1 MSTESSAT
9 AGTINQLPPV
19 GNFAGLLN
27 YFRYDALSGFLVFL
41 IALPLCLGISS
52 ASEFP
57 IVAGVLTAIV
67 GAILTPLISN
77 SELTIKGPAAGLIV
91 ISLGA
96 IQEMRT
102 IYGNEAG
109 YAAVLAIGV
118 VAGVIQI
125 AFGLLRSGIIG
136 EFFPSAVV
144 HGMLAAIG
152 VIIIGKQTHTLLG
165 VQPESHEPLGLLA
178 EIPKSIWNMD
188 PYVAFIGGLSLA
200 LLFGMTFF
208 KNKTIKKIPVPM
220 LVMLMAIPL
229 GMYFELGKPHK
240 YTFGGVEH
248 FISEKALVNIPSNL
262 LAAITFP
269 NFASLQTFAA
279 WKWIFMYALIGSLE
293 SILSAK
299 AVDMLDPYRRKSNL
313 NRDLLAVGIGN
324 TVSSA
329 IGGLPMISEIVRSKA
344 NIDNGAKTRFA
355 NFWHG
360 LFLLV
365 SVSFL
370 ANFIHLIPMT
380 ALAAMLIF
388 TGFRLASPNEFLKVY
403 KTGREQLFIF
413 VFTMLMVLAT
423 DLLIGIML
431 GIIAKLVIHTAN
443 GVPLSSLFKPFLDV
457 QTLEDGSC
465 VVFASKSAVFS
476 NWIPFRRQIE
486 HLGFVQRSNV
496 TVDLSGTKFVDHTV
510 MEKLHEL
517 QEDFTHEG
525 LKLDIIGLDS
535 HRQMSS
541 SSLAARKQLGVP
553 LMHRLTFTLP
563 VNQESAITSLLSQVE
578 LADSVKSNW
587 LSALPNSLHA
597 NLFRIE
603 VLISRNKSQRLIEAV
618 RREMPHL
625 IGMTMLIETVGVLQ
639 CGAESWH
646 SSMVDTG
653 TAISNV
659 RDDFVKSSIK

>member
-1 MSTESSAT
+1 MSTTVNASVSAT
-9 AGTINQLPPV
+9 VQPPRGNVAG
-19 GNFAGLLN
+19 FFS
-27 YFRYDALSGFLVFL
+27 YFRFDALSGFLVFL

-67 GAILTPLISN
+67 GACITPFISN

-96 IQEMRT
+96 IQEMKQ
-102 IYGNEAG
+102 IYGEEGG
-109 YAAVLAIGV
+109 YAAVLAVGV

-188 PYVAFIGGLSLA
+188 PYVACIGFISLS

-208 KNKTIKKIPVPM
+208 KNKTVKRIPVPM
-220 LVMLMAIPL
+220 LVMLIAIPL
-229 GMYFELGKPHK
+229 GIFFELGQPHK
-240 YTFGGVEH
+240 YVFGGVEH

-279 WKWIFMYALIGSLE
+279 WKWVFMYALIGSLE

-313 NRDLLAVGIGN
+313 NRDLLAVGVGN
-324 TVSSA
+324 TISSA

-403 KTGREQLFIF
+403 RTGREQLFFF
-413 VFTMLMVLAT
+413 VFTLFMVLAT
-423 DLLIGIML
+423 DLLVGIVL

-443 GVPLSSLFKPFLDV
+443 GVPITSLFKPFLDV
-457 QTLEDGSC
+457 QTLDDGSC
-465 VVFASKSAVFS
+465 IVFASQSAVFS

-486 HLGFVQRSNV
+486 HLGFVQHSNV

-517 QEDFTHEG
+517 QEDFTVEG
-525 LKLDIIGLDS
+525 LKLEVVGLDS
-535 HRQMSS
+535 HQQLSS
-541 SSLAARKQLGVP
+541 SSLSARKKLGLP
-553 LMHRLTFTLP
+553 LMHRLTFTVPEDLEP
-563 VNQESAITSLLSQVE
+563 ALVELLSQTN
-578 LADSVKSNW
+578 LQDSVKSNW
-587 LSALPNSLHA
+587 KSVIPNA
-597 NLFRIE
+597 PYRNLFRIE
-603 VLISRNKSQRLIEAV
+603 VLIPRDKSQRLIESI
-618 RREMPHL
+618 RRTLPTL
-625 IGMTMLIETVGVLQ
+625 NGMTMLLETVGVLHSTS
-639 CGAESWH
+639 ESWTP
-646 SSMVDTG
+646 SSEEAKL
-653 TAISNV
+653 AIQGI
-659 RDDFVKSSIK
+659 RDDFVSKKH

>member
-1 MSTESSAT
+1 MSSAT
-9 AGTINQLPPV
+9 TLPASSADAPAK
-19 GNFAGLLN
+19 GDLSGFFK
-27 YFRYDALSGFLVFL
+27 YFRFDVLSGFLVFL

-52 ASEFP
+52 ASEYP

-67 GAILTPLISN
+67 GACITPFISN

-96 IQEMRT
+96 IQEMKE
-102 IYGNEAG
+102 IYGDDKG

-118 VAGVIQI
+118 VAGLLQV
-125 AFGLLRSGIIG
+125 AFGVFRSGVIG

-152 VIIIGKQTHTLLG
+152 VIIIGKQTHVLLG
-165 VQPESHEPLGLLA
+165 VQPKSHDPLGLLA
-178 EIPKSIWNMD
+178 EIPHSIWHLD
-188 PYVAFIGGLSLA
+188 PYVACIGLISLV
-200 LLFGMTFF
+200 LLFGMSFF
-208 KNKTIKKIPVPM
+208 KNKAIKKIPVPM
-220 LVMLMAIPL
+220 LVMLIAIPM

-240 YTFGGVEH
+240 YSFGGVEH
-248 FISEKALVNIPSNL
+248 FITEKALVNIPSSL
-262 LAAITFP
+262 MSAITFP
-269 NFASLQTFAA
+269 NFESLQTFAA
-279 WKWIFMYALIGSLE
+279 WKWIAMFALIGTLE

-355 NFWHG
+355 NMWHG

-365 SVSFL
+365 SVAYLGS
-370 ANFIHLIPMT
+370 FIHLIPMT

-403 KTGREQLFIF
+403 RTGREQLFIF

-423 DLLIGIML
+423 DLLVGIML
-431 GIIAKLVIHTAN
+431 GIVAKLVIHTAN
-443 GVPLSSLFKPFLDV
+443 GVPITSLFKPFLEV
-457 QTLEDGSC
+457 ENREDGSC
-465 VVFASKSAVFS
+465 TVFASQSAVFS

-486 HLGFVQRSNV
+486 HLGLVQHSDV
-496 TVDLSGTKFVDHTV
+496 TVDLSGTQFVDHTV

-517 QEDFTHEG
+517 QEDFTQEG
-525 LKLDIIGLDS
+525 LKLEIVGLDS
-535 HRQMSS
+535 HQQMSNS
-541 SSLAARKQLGVP
+541 SFAARKRAGVP
-553 LMHRLTFTLP
+553 LMHRLTFTMPESLESTVLP
-563 VNQESAITSLLSQVE
+563 LIRQNE
-578 LADSVKSNW
+578 LQDIVKSNW
-587 LSALPNSLHA
+587 KSVLPNVSNE

-603 VLISRNKSQRLIEAV
+603 VLVARDKSQRIIESV
-618 RREMPHL
+618 RRSVTSL
-625 IGMTMLIETVGVLQ
+625 TGMTMLLETVGVIYS
-639 CGAESWH
+639 ESEAWIP
-646 SSMVDTG
+646 G
-653 TAISNV
+653 SNGSVNEFQGV
-659 RDDFVKSSIK
+659 RDDFVKKKHE

>member
-1 MSTESSAT
+1 MSNET
-9 AGTINQLPPV
+9 NQNDGAVNKTPPV
-19 GNFAGLLN
+19 GNFAGFLN
-27 YFRYDALSGFLVFL
+27 CFRYDAMSGFLVFL

-67 GAILTPLISN
+67 GAILTPFISN

-102 IYGNEAG
+102 IYGETGG

-118 VAGVIQI
+118 VAGIIQI
-125 AFGLLRSGIIG
+125 GFGLLRSGIIG

-152 VIIIGKQTHTLLG
+152 IIIIGKQTHTLLG
-165 VQPESHEPLGLLA
+165 VQPESHEPLGLIA

-200 LLFGMTFF
+200 LLFGMSFV
-208 KNKTIKKIPVPM
+208 KNKVIKKIPVPM
-220 LVMLMAIPL
+220 LVMLMAIPM

-248 FISEKALVNIPSNL
+248 FISEKALVNIPSSL
-262 LAAITFP
+262 LSAITFP

-370 ANFIHLIPMT
+370 GNFIHLIPMT

-403 KTGREQLFIF
+403 KTGREQLCIF

-423 DLLIGIML
+423 DLLIGIVL
-431 GIIAKLVIHTAN
+431 GIIAKLVIHTIN

-457 QTLEDGSC
+457 ETHEDGSC
-465 VVFASKSAVFS
+465 TVFARQSAVFS

-486 HLGFVQRSNV
+486 YLGFVQKSNV

-525 LKLDIIGLDS
+525 LKLEVKGLES
-535 HRQMSS
+535 HRQMSN
-541 SSLAARKQLGVP
+541 SSLAARKQRGVP
-553 LMHRLTFTLP
+553 LMHRITLTLP
-563 VNQESAITSLLSQVE
+563 SDQESVITSLLSHSDLLDPVMSS
-578 LADSVKSNW
+578 LTSTV
-587 LSALPNSLHA
+587 PNSPKINYL
-597 NLFRIE
+597 RIE
-603 VLISRNKSQRLIEAV
+603 VLIPRDKSQRFIESV
-618 RREMPHL
+618 RREMPHVKG
-625 IGMTMLIETVGVLQ
+625 ITMLLETVGVLSTINEPTLASTLDFENQ
-639 CGAESWH
+639 V
-646 SSMVDTG
+646 VD
-653 TAISNV
+653 V
-659 RDDFVKSSIK
+659 RDDFVKKKH

>member
-1 MSTESSAT
+1 
-9 AGTINQLPPV
+9 
-19 GNFAGLLN
+19 
-27 YFRYDALSGFLVFL
+27 
-41 IALPLCLGISS
+41 
-52 ASEFP
+52 
-57 IVAGVLTAIV
+57 
-67 GAILTPLISN
+67 
-77 SELTIKGPAAGLIV
+77 
-91 ISLGA
+91 
-96 IQEMRT
+96 
-102 IYGNEAG
+102 
-109 YAAVLAIGV
+109 
-118 VAGVIQI
+118 
-125 AFGLLRSGIIG
+125 
-136 EFFPSAVV
+136 
-144 HGMLAAIG
+144 
-152 VIIIGKQTHTLLG
+152 
-165 VQPESHEPLGLLA
+165 
-178 EIPKSIWNMD
+178 
-188 PYVAFIGGLSLA
+188 
-200 LLFGMTFF
+200 MTFF
-208 KNKTIKKIPVPM
+208 KNRTIKKIPVPM

-262 LAAITFP
+262 RAAITFP

-365 SVSFL
+365 SVSYL

-403 KTGREQLFIF
+403 RTGREQLFIF

-423 DLLIGIML
+423 DLLIGILL
-431 GIIAKLVIHTAN
+431 GIIAKLVIHTFN
-443 GVPLSSLFKPFLDV
+443 GVPLSSLLRPFLDV

-465 VVFASKSAVFS
+465 IVFARQSAVFS

-496 TVDLSGTKFVDHTV
+496 TVDLSGTRFVDHTV

-517 QEDFTHEG
+517 QEDFTQDG
-525 LKLDIIGLDS
+525 LKLSIIGLDS

-541 SSLAARKQLGVP
+541 SSLAARKQVGVP
-553 LMHRLTFTLP
+553 LLHRLTFTMP
-563 VNQESAITSLLSQVE
+563 ISQEGTFITILSQVE
-578 LADSVKSNW
+578 VNDCVKSNW
-587 LSALPNSLHA
+587 ISALPNSLCISMSR
-597 NLFRIE
+597 LE
-603 VLISRNKSQRLIEAV
+603 VLMSRNTSQRLVEAV
-618 RREMPHL
+618 RREMPQL
-625 IGMTMLIETVGVLQ
+625 NGMTMVIETVGVLQ
-639 CGAESWH
+639 YRSESRTSTSINAGAE
-646 SSMVDTG
+646 TKIFE
-653 TAISNV
+653 T
-659 RDDFVKSSIK
+659 

>member
-1 MSTESSAT
+1 MSTAVNAT
-9 AGTINQLPPV
+9 TNATKQSPKGNVAG
-19 GNFAGLLN
+19 FFN
-27 YFRYDALSGFLVFL
+27 YFRFDALSGFLVFL

-67 GAILTPLISN
+67 GACITPFISN

-91 ISLGA
+91 ITLGA
-96 IQEMRT
+96 IQEMKQ
-102 IYGNEAG
+102 IFGEEGG

-118 VAGVIQI
+118 VAGGIQI
-125 AFGLLRSGIIG
+125 AFGLLRSGVIG

-188 PYVAFIGGLSLA
+188 PYVACIGIISLA

-208 KNKTIKKIPVPM
+208 KNKTVKKIPVPM
-220 LVMLMAIPL
+220 LVMLIAIPL
-229 GMYFELGKPHK
+229 GMYFELGQPHK
-240 YTFGGVEH
+240 YMFGGVEH

-279 WKWIFMYALIGSLE
+279 WKWILMYALIGSLE
-293 SILSAK
+293 SLLSAK
-299 AVDMLDPYRRKSNL
+299 AIDMLDPFRRKSNL
-313 NRDLLAVGIGN
+313 NLDLLAVGIGN
-324 TVSSA
+324 TISSA

-403 KTGREQLFIF
+403 RTGREQLFIF
-413 VFTMLMVLAT
+413 VFTMIMVLAT
-423 DLLIGIML
+423 DLLVGILL
-431 GIIAKLVIHTAN
+431 GIVAKLVIHTAN
-443 GVPLSSLFKPFLDV
+443 GVPITSLFKPFLDV
-457 QTLEDGSC
+457 QTLDDGSC
-465 VVFASKSAVFS
+465 VVFASQSAVFS
-476 NWIPFRRQIE
+476 NWIPFRRQLE
-486 HLGFVQRSNV
+486 HLGYVQHSNV
-496 TVDLSGTKFVDHTV
+496 IVDLSGTKFVDHTV

-517 QEDFTHEG
+517 QEDFVQEG
-525 LKLDIIGLDS
+525 LKLDIVGLDS
-535 HRQMSS
+535 HQQMSGS
-541 SSLAARKQLGVP
+541 NLAARKQQSLP

-563 VNQESAITSLLSQVE
+563 EDLEPTLVELLSHAD
-578 LADSVKSNW
+578 LKDSVRSSWKSLQSTGSNGE
-587 LSALPNSLHA
+587 
-597 NLFRIE
+597 LFRIE
-603 VLISRNKSQRLIEAV
+603 VLIPRDKSQRLIESV
-618 RREMPHL
+618 RRTMPTL
-625 IGMTMLIETVGVLQ
+625 EGMTMLLETVGVLHSAV
-639 CGAESWH
+639 GSWAP
-646 SSMVDTG
+646 SPEVAAR
-653 TAISNV
+653 AIRGI
-659 RDDFVKSSIK
+659 RDDFVKTKY

>member
-1 MSTESSAT
+1 MSSAAT
-9 AGTINQLPPV
+9 VPTSSSNPPPK
-19 GNFAGLLN
+19 GNFEGFFN

-67 GAILTPLISN
+67 GAFITPFISN

-96 IQEMRT
+96 IQEMRH
-102 IYGNEAG
+102 IYGEEGG

-125 AFGLLRSGIIG
+125 AFGLLRSGVIG

-165 VQPESHEPLGLLA
+165 VQPKSHEPLGLLA
-178 EIPKSIWNMD
+178 EIPNSIWNMD
-188 PYVAFIGGLSLA
+188 PYVACIGFISLA

-208 KNKTIKKIPVPM
+208 KNKMVKKIPVPM
-220 LVMLMAIPL
+220 LVMLIAIPL
-229 GMYFELGKPHK
+229 GMYFELGQPYK
-240 YTFGGVEH
+240 YMFGGVEH

-279 WKWIFMYALIGSLE
+279 WKWILMYALIGSLE

-299 AVDMLDPYRRKSNL
+299 AVDMLDPYHRKANL

-370 ANFIHLIPMT
+370 ANFIRLIPMT

-403 KTGREQLFIF
+403 RTGREQLFIF

-423 DLLIGIML
+423 DLLVGILL
-431 GIIAKLVIHTAN
+431 GIVAKLVIHTAN
-443 GVPLSSLFKPFLDV
+443 GVPITSLFRPFLDV
-457 QTLEDGSC
+457 QVQDDGSC
-465 VVFASKSAVFS
+465 IVFASHSAVFS

-486 HLGFVQRSNV
+486 HLGYVQHSNV

-517 QEDFTHEG
+517 QEDFAQEG
-525 LKLDIIGLDS
+525 LKLEVVGLES
-535 HRQMSS
+535 HQQMSG
-541 SSLAARKQLGVP
+541 SSLSARKQLGVP
-553 LMHRLTFTLP
+553 LMHRLTFTIPEDLEP
-563 VNQESAITSLLSQVE
+563 IIVGLLSQKDLQE
-578 LADSVKSNW
+578 SVQSSWKSV
-587 LSALPNSLHA
+587 LPNSTTNSFL
-597 NLFRIE
+597 RIE
-603 VLISRNKSQRLIEAV
+603 ILIPRDKSQRLIESV
-618 RREMPHL
+618 RRTMPNL
-625 IGMTMLIETVGVLQ
+625 NGMTMLLETVSVLQ
-639 CGAESWH
+639 STSTSWP
-646 SSMVDTG
+646 SSSDSANLTVQN
-653 TAISNV
+653 I
-659 RDDFVKSSIK
+659 RDDFVKKKH

>member
-1 MSTESSAT
+1 MSSQLTSAS
-9 AGTINQLPPV
+9 IIDSPPV
-19 GNFAGLLN
+19 GNVAGFFK

-67 GAILTPLISN
+67 GAIITPFISN

-102 IYGNEAG
+102 IYGDEGG

-118 VAGVIQI
+118 VAGIIQI
-125 AFGLLRSGIIG
+125 SFGLLRSGVIG

-165 VQPESHEPLGLLA
+165 VQPKSHEPLSLIA
-178 EIPKSIWNMD
+178 EIPNSIWNMD
-188 PYVAFIGGLSLA
+188 PYVAFIGFLSLT

-229 GMYFELGKPHK
+229 GMYFGLGQPHK
-240 YTFGGVEH
+240 YMFGGVEH

-262 LAAITFP
+262 IAAITFP

-313 NRDLLAVGIGN
+313 NLDLLAVGIGN

-360 LFLLV
+360 LFLLT

-403 KTGREQLFIF
+403 RTGREQLFIF
-413 VFTMLMVLAT
+413 VFTMFMVLAT
-423 DLLIGIML
+423 DLLVGILL
-431 GIIAKLVIHTAN
+431 GIVAKLVIHTAN
-443 GVPLSSLFKPFLDV
+443 GVPITSLFKPFLDV

-465 VVFASKSAVFS
+465 IVFAKQSAVFS

-486 HLGFVQRSNV
+486 HLGFVQHSNV

-525 LKLDIIGLDS
+525 LKLDVIGLES
-535 HRQMSS
+535 HRQLSG
-541 SSLAARKQLGVP
+541 SSLSARKQLGVP
-553 LMHRLTFTLP
+553 LLHRLTFTIPEELEP
-563 VNQESAITSLLSQVE
+563 TITELLAQFE
-578 LADSVKSNW
+578 LKDAVKSS
-587 LSALPNSLHA
+587 LSSLSLTSPQSNLSRIELLIPRDRSQRVIEATRRALP
-597 NLFRIE
+597 
-603 VLISRNKSQRLIEAV
+603 
-618 RREMPHL
+618 HL
-625 IGMTMLIETVGVLQ
+625 SGLTMLLETVGVL
-639 CGAESWH
+639 H
-646 SSMVDTG
+646 SSSESARANLNEAEFAV
-653 TAISNV
+653 ASV
-659 RDDFVKSSIK
+659 RDDFVRKTC

>member
-1 MSTESSAT
+1 MSTES
-9 AGTINQLPPV
+9 PPTV
-19 GNFAGLLN
+19 GAIHQSQPLGDFAGFLN
-27 YFRYDALSGFLVFL
+27 YIRYDAISGFLVFL

-67 GAILTPLISN
+67 GAVVTPFISN

-96 IQEMRT
+96 IQEMRI
-102 IYGNEAG
+102 IYGNDGG

-165 VQPESHEPLGLLA
+165 VQPENHEPLGLLA

-208 KNKTIKKIPVPM
+208 KNRTIKKIPVPM

-365 SVSFL
+365 SVSYL

-403 KTGREQLFIF
+403 RTGREQLFIF

-423 DLLIGIML
+423 DLLIGILL
-431 GIIAKLVIHTAN
+431 GIIAKLVIHTFN
-443 GVPLSSLFKPFLDV
+443 GVPLSSLLRPFLDV

-465 VVFASKSAVFS
+465 IVFARQSAVFS

-496 TVDLSGTKFVDHTV
+496 TVDLSGTRFVDHTV

-517 QEDFTHEG
+517 QEDFTQEG
-525 LKLDIIGLDS
+525 LKLSIIGLDS

-541 SSLAARKQLGVP
+541 SSLAARKQVGVP
-553 LMHRLTFTLP
+553 LLHRLTFTMP
-563 VNQESAITSLLSQVE
+563 INQEGTFITILSQVE
-578 LADSVKSNW
+578 VTDCIKSNW
-587 LSALPNSLHA
+587 ISALPNSLCISMSR
-597 NLFRIE
+597 LE
-603 VLISRNKSQRLIEAV
+603 VLMSRNTSQRLVEAV
-618 RREMPHL
+618 RREMPQFN
-625 IGMTMLIETVGVLQ
+625 GMTMVIETVGVLQ
-639 CGAESWH
+639 CRSESRTSTSTNAGAE
-646 SSMVDTG
+646 TKIFE
-653 TAISNV
+653 T
-659 RDDFVKSSIK
+659 

>member
-1 MSTESSAT
+1 MSTESESITNKASRPPKGNV
-9 AGTINQLPPV
+9 AG
-19 GNFAGLLN
+19 FFE

-67 GAILTPLISN
+67 GAIITPFISN

-96 IQEMRT
+96 IQEMRK
-102 IYGNEAG
+102 IYGDEGG

-125 AFGLLRSGIIG
+125 SFGLLRSGVVG

-178 EIPKSIWNMD
+178 EIPNSIWKMD
-188 PYVAFIGGLSLA
+188 PYVAFIGLLSLA

-208 KNKTIKKIPVPM
+208 KNKSIKKIPVPM

-229 GMYFELGKPHK
+229 GMYFQLGQPHK
-240 YTFGGVEH
+240 YIFGGVEH

-262 LAAITFP
+262 LAAITLP
-269 NFASLQTFAA
+269 NFASLQTFDA

-324 TVSSA
+324 TLSSA

-413 VFTMLMVLAT
+413 VFTMFMVLAT
-423 DLLIGIML
+423 DLLIGILL
-431 GIIAKLVIHTAN
+431 GIVAKLVIHTAN
-443 GVPLSSLFKPFLDV
+443 GVPISSLFKPFLDV
-457 QTLEDGSC
+457 ETLEDGSC
-465 VVFASKSAVFS
+465 VVYARQSAVFS

-496 TVDLSGTKFVDHTV
+496 TLDLSGTKFVDHTV

-517 QEDFTHEG
+517 QEDFDHEG
-525 LKLDIIGLDS
+525 LKLDVVGLDS
-535 HRQMSS
+535 HKQMSG
-541 SSLAARKQLGVP
+541 SSLAARKQRGVP
-553 LMHRLTFTLP
+553 LMHRLTFTMPADLEP
-563 VNQESAITSLLSQVE
+563 AIAAILGHAE
-578 LADSVKSNW
+578 LEDSVKSAW
-587 LSALPNSLHA
+587 KSLLSNSSIS
-597 NLFRIE
+597 NLCRIE
-603 VLISRNKSQRLIEAV
+603 VLVAREKSQRLIESV
-618 RREMPHL
+618 RRELPQL
-625 IGMTMLIETVGVLQ
+625 KEMTMLLETVGVLHSSK
-639 CGAESWH
+639 ESWT
-646 SSMVDTG
+646 SSSDIADL
-653 TAISNV
+653 AIRGI
-659 RDDFVKSSIK
+659 RDDFARKPNGR

>member
-1 MSTESSAT
+1 MSTAAT
-9 AGTINQLPPV
+9 VPTSVTSPPPKGNVAGFF
-19 GNFAGLLN
+19 NF
-27 YFRYDALSGFLVFL
+27 FRFDALSGFLVFL

-67 GAILTPLISN
+67 GACITPFISN

-96 IQEMRT
+96 IQEMKH
-102 IYGNEAG
+102 IYGEEGG

-125 AFGLLRSGIIG
+125 AFGLLRSGVIG

-165 VQPESHEPLGLLA
+165 VQPKSHEPLGLLS
-178 EIPKSIWNMD
+178 EIPSSIWHMD
-188 PYVAFIGGLSLA
+188 PYVACIGFISLA

-208 KNKTIKKIPVPM
+208 KNKTVKKIPVPM
-220 LVMLMAIPL
+220 LVMLIAIPL
-229 GMYFELGKPHK
+229 GMYFELGQPHK
-240 YTFGGVEH
+240 YMFGGVEH

-279 WKWIFMYALIGSLE
+279 WKWILMYALIGSLE

-360 LFLLV
+360 VFLLV

-403 KTGREQLFIF
+403 RTGREQLFIF

-423 DLLIGIML
+423 DLLVGILL

-443 GVPLSSLFKPFLDV
+443 GVPIASLFKPFLDV
-457 QTLEDGSC
+457 QILDDDNC
-465 VVFASKSAVFS
+465 IVFASQSAVFS

-486 HLGFVQRSNV
+486 HLGLVQRSNV

-517 QEDFTHEG
+517 QEDFTQEG
-525 LKLDIIGLDS
+525 LKLEVVGLDS
-535 HRQMSS
+535 HQQMSS

-553 LMHRLTFTLP
+553 LMHRLTFTIPEDL
-563 VNQESAITSLLSQVE
+563 ETAIVGLLSRTDLQ
-578 LADSVKSNW
+578 DSVKSSW
-587 LSALPNSLHA
+587 KSVLPNSSTNNFLR
-597 NLFRIE
+597 LEI
-603 VLISRNKSQRLIEAV
+603 LIARDKSQRLIETV
-618 RREMPHL
+618 RRTLPTL
-625 IGMTMLIETVGVLQ
+625 NGMTMLLETVGVLQ
-639 CGAESWH
+639 STSESWTP
-646 SSMVDTG
+646 SADSG
-653 TAISNV
+653 NLAIQNI
-659 RDDFVKSSIK
+659 RDDFVKKSH

>member
-1 MSTESSAT
+1 MSFESAAT
-9 AGTINQLPPV
+9 TNETNRPPIGNVAG
-19 GNFAGLLN
+19 FFN

-67 GAILTPLISN
+67 GAIITPFISN

-96 IQEMRT
+96 ISEMRT
-102 IYGNEAG
+102 IYGDEGG

-118 VAGVIQI
+118 VAGLIQI
-125 AFGLLRSGIIG
+125 AFGFLRSGIVG

-152 VIIIGKQTHTLLG
+152 VIIIGKQMHTLLG
-165 VQPESHEPLGLLA
+165 VQPESHEPLALLA
-178 EIPKSIWNMD
+178 EIPNSIWKMD
-188 PYVAFIGGLSLA
+188 PYVAFIGVLSLA

-229 GMYFELGKPHK
+229 GMYFELGQPHR
-240 YTFGGVEH
+240 YVFGGVEH

-262 LAAITFP
+262 LAAITMP

-279 WKWIFMYALIGSLE
+279 WKWVFMYALIGSLE

-365 SVSFL
+365 CVSFL
-370 ANFIHLIPMT
+370 GNFIHLIPMT

-423 DLLIGIML
+423 DLLVGILL
-431 GIIAKLVIHTAN
+431 GIIAKLVIHTIN
-443 GVPLSSLFKPFLDV
+443 GVPLTSLFRPFLDV
-457 QTLEDGSC
+457 QTLEDGNC
-465 VVFASKSAVFS
+465 IVFASQSAVFS

-525 LKLDIIGLDS
+525 LKLEVVGLES
-535 HRQMSS
+535 HKQMSG
-541 SSLAARKQLGVP
+541 SSLAARKQMGVP
-553 LMHRLTFTLP
+553 LMHRLTFTIAETLEP
-563 VNQESAITSLLSQVE
+563 VLATILSQSE
-578 LADSVKSNW
+578 LEDSVRSSWNSILSGSVNSN
-587 LSALPNSLHA
+587 LI
-597 NLFRIE
+597 RIE
-603 VLISRNKSQRLIEAV
+603 VLISRSRSQRLIESV
-618 RREMPHL
+618 RREMPQL
-625 IGMTMLIETVGVLQ
+625 RGMTMLLETVGVLQ
-639 CGAESWH
+639 SASESWSP
-646 SSMVDTG
+646 SSDSG
-653 TAISNV
+653 EIAIGGI
-659 RDDFVKSSIK
+659 RDDFVRKQH

>member
-1 MSTESSAT
+1 MSTETTAT
-9 AGTINQLPPV
+9 ANGTNQPPK
-19 GNFAGLLN
+19 GNVAGFFEF
-27 YFRYDALSGFLVFL
+27 FRYDTLSGFLVFL

-67 GAILTPLISN
+67 GAIITPFISN

-102 IYGNEAG
+102 IYGDEGG

-118 VAGVIQI
+118 VAGLIQI
-125 AFGLLRSGIIG
+125 AFGLLRSGIVG

-178 EIPKSIWNMD
+178 EIPHSIWKMD
-188 PYVAFIGGLSLA
+188 PYVAFIGFLSLA

-208 KNKTIKKIPVPM
+208 KNKMIKKIPVPM

-229 GMYFELGKPHK
+229 GIYFELGQPHK
-240 YTFGGVEH
+240 YVFGGVEH

-262 LAAITFP
+262 IAAITLP

-329 IGGLPMISEIVRSKA
+329 VGGLPMISEIVRSKA

-370 ANFIHLIPMT
+370 GNFIHLIPMT

-403 KTGREQLFIF
+403 RTGREQLFIF
-413 VFTMLMVLAT
+413 VFTMIMVLAT
-423 DLLIGIML
+423 DLLIGILL
-431 GIIAKLVIHTAN
+431 GIVAKLVIHTIN
-443 GVPLSSLFKPFLDV
+443 GVPITSLFKPFLDV
-457 QTLEDGSC
+457 QTMEDGSC
-465 VVFASKSAVFS
+465 IVFARQSAVFS

-517 QEDFTHEG
+517 QEDFIHEG
-525 LKLDIIGLDS
+525 LRLDVVGLES
-535 HRQMSS
+535 HRQMSG
-541 SSLAARKQLGVP
+541 SSLAARKRLGVP
-553 LMHRLTFTLP
+553 LMHRLTFTITEDLEP
-563 VNQESAITSLLSQVE
+563 AIAAILSKSE
-578 LADSVKSNW
+578 LEDSVKSSW
-587 LSALPNSLHA
+587 KSVLPGSANS

-603 VLISRNKSQRLIEAV
+603 VLISRGKSQRLIESV
-618 RREMPHL
+618 RREMPQL
-625 IGMTMLIETVGVLQ
+625 KGMTMLLETVGVLQ
-639 CGAESWH
+639 SASESWA
-646 SSMVDTG
+646 SSSDTAG
-653 TAISNV
+653 FAISGL
-659 RDDFVKSSIK
+659 RDDFVRKQH

>member
-1 MSTESSAT
+1 MSSQSAAAASQT
-9 AGTINQLPPV
+9 ALIPV
-19 GNFAGLLN
+19 GNVSGFFK

-67 GAILTPLISN
+67 GAIITPFISN

-96 IQEMRT
+96 IQEMRS
-102 IYGNEAG
+102 IYGDEAG

-125 AFGLLRSGIIG
+125 GFGFLKSGVIG

-152 VIIIGKQTHTLLG
+152 VIIIGKQAHTLLG
-165 VQPESHEPLGLLA
+165 VQPKGHEPLALIG
-178 EIPKSIWNMD
+178 EIPNSLWNMD
-188 PYVAFIGGLSLA
+188 PYVAFIGFVSLA

-208 KNKTIKKIPVPM
+208 KNKIVKKIPVPM
-220 LVMLMAIPL
+220 LVMLLAIPL
-229 GMYFELGKPHK
+229 GMYFELGQPHK
-240 YTFGGVEH
+240 YMFGGVEH

-262 LAAITFP
+262 ISAITLP
-269 NFASLQTFAA
+269 NFYSLQTFAA

-299 AVDMLDPYRRKSNL
+299 AVDMIDPYRRKSNL
-313 NRDLLAVGIGN
+313 NLDLLAVGIGN

-370 ANFIHLIPMT
+370 ANFIHLIPTT

-403 KTGREQLFIF
+403 RTGREQLFIF
-413 VFTMLMVLAT
+413 VFTMVMVLAT

-431 GIIAKLVIHTAN
+431 GIVAKLVIHTAN
-443 GVPLSSLFKPFLDV
+443 GVPITSLFKSFLDV

-465 VVFASKSAVFS
+465 IVYARHSAVFS

-486 HLGFVQRSNV
+486 HLGFVQHSNV

-510 MEKLHEL
+510 MEKLQEL
-517 QEDFTHEG
+517 QEDFAHER
-525 LKLDIIGLDS
+525 LKLDVIGLDG
-535 HRQMSS
+535 HRQMSG
-541 SSLAARKQLGVP
+541 SSLSARKQRGIPLQHRVTITAPASMEGAVIRVMEQSEIKECIKSTWEALLPGNMPRSLCRVEILVP
-553 LMHRLTFTLP
+553 KDR
-563 VNQESAITSLLSQVE
+563 
-578 LADSVKSNW
+578 
-587 LSALPNSLHA
+587 
-597 NLFRIE
+597 
-603 VLISRNKSQRLIEAV
+603 SQRLVDAI
-618 RREMPHL
+618 RR
-625 IGMTMLIETVGVLQ
+625 GMGQSSGVTVLLETVGVLQ
-639 CGAESWH
+639 SASENWESNESNAQMVL
-646 SSMVDTG
+646 SS
-653 TAISNV
+653 V
-659 RDDFVKSSIK
+659 RDDFAKKDY